1 MVGRGTNDFQTLTLL
16 KSSQFLTCSPPL
28 FFQKLTFLFVFLPV
42 KIISLLLCDSLTC
55 HYYYR
60 CTCISY
66 LMIPMLMSFEFN
78 LTMVGLGF
86 LFFHLSLLTE
96 EGEDSHLLSLSQP
109 SANVPVALQLPQT
122 AFSQKPLS
130 TVVPV
135 WTCFVVPCD
144 ITAWYFY
151 CFRCVIGVMERYR
164 TKHKEGSICSGNILH
179 LGYFF

>member
-1 MVGRGTNDFQTLTLL
+1 
-16 KSSQFLTCSPPL
+16 
-28 FFQKLTFLFVFLPV
+28 
-42 KIISLLLCDSLTC
+42 
-55 HYYYR
+55 
-60 CTCISY
+60 
-66 LMIPMLMSFEFN
+66 MIPMLMSFEFN
-78 LTMVGLGF
+78 LIWWVWD
-86 LFFHLSLLTE
+86 FFFPSFTSHGRRE
-96 EGEDSHLLSLSQP
+96 ESHLLSLSQP
-109 SANVPVALQLPQT
+109 FANIPVALQLPQT

-151 CFRCVIGVMERYR
+151 CFHCVIGVMERYR